1 MTYFLV
7 LPLFILWVLG
17 ACAMTAASR
26 YVPQLRLLFPW
37 VWRICLWATLGVIAA
52 NAVMVWALTILGSV
66 DHPFMPGSFAD
77 ELSRLAIGV
86 AVLAG
91 PLLASAAG
99 WSAGALL
106 GAVLALLKTRRKAAP
121 PASAN

>member
-7 LPLFILWVLG
+7 LPLFILWLLG

-26 YVPQLRLLFPW
+26 FVPPLRHLFPW

-52 NAVMVWALTILGSV
+52 NAVMACTLAMIGSAGQ
-66 DHPFMPGSFAD
+66 PFAPGSFAD
-77 ELSRLAIGV
+77 ELSRLAIGM

-91 PLLASAAG
+91 PLLASATG

-106 GAVLALLKTRRKAAP
+106 GAVLALLKTRRMAAAAAP
-121 PASAN
+121 AG